1 MTSAIERMRARLRSF
16 DLTGLLVEELG
27 WDHHRGST
35 VTISAKEHHFRATPI
50 AEKKGFV
57 VWLCEAG
64 DGRIPSHT
72 IRRQIETQIT
82 RHAFEHLIV
91 FVDDARREQVWQ
103 WVRREAGTPDA
114 SREYTYRA
122 GQTGE
127 PVLQRLRA
135 LKFGLDEEE
144 SLTISLVANR
154 VKGALNAEK
163 VTKRFYNHFQEE
175 LKNFQRFIEGIE
187 GSADVDWYA
196 SLMLNRLMFIYFIQ
210 RRGFLDGDL
219 DYLRSRLERVREAR
233 GPDSFH
239 DFYRIFLRRLFHE
252 GLGRPKAERSP
263 DLTALLGE
271 VPFLNGG
278 IFDVHDLERDNPDL
292 RIRDEAFERLFD
304 LFDRYAWHLDERPR
318 AKDNEINPDVLG
330 HIFEKSINQKEK
342 GAYYTKE
349 DVTGY
354 MAESAI
360 IPRLLDMAA
369 ERMDGVI
376 RSLPQVFDLL
386 AQDPDRYIRP
396 PVGHGLSWDA
406 RDTEDPVRIDP
417 PLELPYWLTAGI
429 GDPTKRTTWDQSTS
443 QEMGPP
449 LAYAHPHETWRQ
461 LVARRERYAKVRETL
476 ASGGVRDANDL
487 VTLNLDGQRLVLDAI
502 RWADQPEVVRAFWHA
517 ATNISVLDPTCG
529 SGAFLFAALKI
540 LEPVYAACL
549 ARMRDLRPMGAGE
562 VLAELDRHPN
572 DRYFILKS
580 IVLNNLYGVDIMK
593 EATEICK
600 LRLFLKLVAQLS
612 PTDQIE
618 PLPDIDFNIRS
629 GNALVGF
636 SSVRDIKKAFKGDMV
651 KELALPDIVA
661 RAERAGMAFARFQ
674 QIQTEAGAEAAT
686 IRNAKQ
692 DLRRRMN
699 ELRDQLDRHLASDYG
714 ISLDQPGRFNDWRVS
729 HQPFHWCAEFF
740 GVMEGLG
747 GFDVV
752 IGNPPYIGMNKV
764 RKRYALTRGFRT
776 ASCPDVYA
784 PVVERSLRVTRTE
797 GRIGM
802 ILPLSVTFGRR
813 YDRIRDFIYEH
824 SSSSWF
830 SSFGRIPAALF
841 SADVRV
847 RNTIV
852 IGRKTEPDSDCA
864 GASGTCFTTRLHRW
878 FEDERPTLF
887 DRLAY
892 SACSPSAFGG
902 LVPKIGS
909 SGLITALEELLQS
922 QYRFRQELLHGTGIH
937 PLHFKQSGYNWIT
950 FCSDKP
956 PVIGPQGQLLEQ
968 TQYSRVGLFADK
980 ATRDMAM
987 MILNG
992 RLMFLWWIAVGD
1004 DFHLTKTN
1012 CESAPFGPEQLAS
1025 EHRSRVGQVV
1035 PYLKEA
1041 MAENVTY
1048 KQNAG
1053 KQIGNYNLA
1062 LCRDVTDRAD
1072 KILLDALGLPDLWD
1086 EIELEYSLVVRT
1098 EFGGE

>member
-1 MTSAIERMRARLRSF
+1 
-16 DLTGLLVEELG
+16 
-27 WDHHRGST
+27 
-35 VTISAKEHHFRATPI
+35 
-50 AEKKGFV
+50 
-57 VWLCEAG
+57 
-64 DGRIPSHT
+64 
-72 IRRQIETQIT
+72 
-82 RHAFEHLIV
+82 
-91 FVDDARREQVWQ
+91 
-103 WVRREAGTPDA
+103 
-114 SREYTYRA
+114 
-122 GQTGE
+122 
-127 PVLQRLRA
+127 
-135 LKFGLDEEE
+135 
-144 SLTISLVANR
+144 
-154 VKGALNAEK
+154 
-163 VTKRFYNHFQEE
+163 
-175 LKNFQRFIEGIE
+175 
-187 GSADVDWYA
+187 
-196 SLMLNRLMFIYFIQ
+196 
-210 RRGFLDGDL
+210 
-219 DYLRSRLERVREAR
+219 
-233 GPDSFH
+233 
-239 DFYRIFLRRLFHE
+239 
-252 GLGRPKAERSP
+252 
-263 DLTALLGE
+263 
-271 VPFLNGG
+271 
-278 IFDVHDLERDNPDL
+278 
-292 RIRDEAFERLFD
+292 
-304 LFDRYAWHLDERPR
+304 
-318 AKDNEINPDVLG
+318 
-330 HIFEKSINQKEK
+330 
-342 GAYYTKE
+342 
-349 DVTGY
+349 
-354 MAESAI
+354 
-360 IPRLLDMAA
+360 
-369 ERMDGVI
+369 
-376 RSLPQVFDLL
+376 
-386 AQDPDRYIRP
+386 
-396 PVGHGLSWDA
+396 
-406 RDTEDPVRIDP
+406 
-417 PLELPYWLTAGI
+417 
-429 GDPTKRTTWDQSTS
+429 
-443 QEMGPP
+443 
-449 LAYAHPHETWRQ
+449 
-461 LVARRERYAKVRETL
+461 
-476 ASGGVRDANDL
+476 
-487 VTLNLDGQRLVLDAI
+487 
-502 RWADQPEVVRAFWHA
+502 
-517 ATNISVLDPTCG
+517 
-529 SGAFLFAALKI
+529 
-540 LEPVYAACL
+540 
-549 ARMRDLRPMGAGE
+549 MGADE
-562 VLAELDRHPN
+562 VLAELDRHPSE
-572 DRYFILKS
+572 RYFILKS

-600 LRLFLKLVAQLS
+600 LRLFLKLVAQLES
-612 PTDQIE
+612 YHQIE
-618 PLPDIDFNIRS
+618 PLPDIDFNIRA

-636 SSVRDIKKAFKGDMV
+636 TSVRDINKAFKGDMV

-661 RAERAGMAFARFQ
+661 RAERASTAFARFQ
-674 QIQTEAGAEAAT
+674 QIQTQTGAEAAT

-714 ISLDQPGRFNDWRVS
+714 ISLDEPGRFNDWRGS

-764 RKRYALTRGFRT
+764 RKRYALTRDFRT

-784 PVVERSLRVTRTE
+784 PVVERSLRVTRNE

-852 IGRKTEPDSDCA
+852 IGRKKESDPDAPYTA
-864 GASGTCFTTRLHRW
+864 GPSGTCFTTRLHRW

-922 QYRFRQELLHGTGIH
+922 RYRFRQELLHGTGIH

-956 PVIGPQGQLLEQ
+956 PVIGPQGQRLEQ

-980 ATRDMAM
+980 ESRDMAM
-987 MILNG
+987 TILNG

-1012 CESAPFGPEQLAS
+1012 CESAPFGPLKLPS
-1025 EHRSRVGQVV
+1025 EHQYQVNRVV

-1062 LCRDVTDRAD
+1062 LCRDVTDRSD

-1086 EIELEYSLVVRT
+1086 DIELDYSLVVRT
-1098 EFGGE
+1098 EFGAK

>member
-1 MTSAIERMRARLRSF
+1 MTSDMERMRERLRKF

-27 WDHHRGST
+27 WNHHRGST
-35 VTISAKEHHFRATPI
+35 ATISVKEQHFRATPI
-50 AEKKGFV
+50 AEKAGFV
-57 VWLCEAG
+57 VWTCEAG
-64 DGRIPSHT
+64 DGRIPKHS
-72 IRRQIETQIT
+72 IRRQVDT
-82 RHAFEHLIV
+82 RVTTHAFEHLIV
-91 FVDDARREQVWQ
+91 FVDDVQREQVWQ
-103 WVRREAGTPDA
+103 WVKREEGKPDA

-127 PVLQRLRA
+127 PVLQRLRE
-135 LKFGLDEEE
+135 LRFGLAEEE
-144 SLTISLVANR
+144 DLTISLVADR

-175 LKNFQRFIEGIE
+175 LKNFQRFIEGIQ

-210 RRGFLDGDL
+210 KRGFLDGDP
-219 DYLRSRLERVREAR
+219 DYLRSRLERVRETR

-263 DLTALLGE
+263 ELTALLGE

-292 RIRDEAFERLFD
+292 RIRDKAFERLFD

-330 HIFEKSINQKEK
+330 HIFEKSINQREK

-369 ERMDGVI
+369 ERMHGLI
-376 RSLPQVFDLL
+376 RPLPPVFGLL

-396 PVGHGLSWDA
+396 PVGHGLCWDA

-417 PLELPYWLTAGI
+417 PLELPDWITTGI
-429 GDPTKRTTWDQSTS
+429 GDPAKRTTWDQSTS
-443 QEMGPP
+443 QEKGPP

-461 LVARRERYAKVRETL
+461 LVARRERYAKARETL
-476 ASGGVRDANDL
+476 VSRGVRDANDL

-502 RWADQPEVVRAFWHA
+502 RAADQPEVVEAFWHA

-529 SGAFLFAALKI
+529 SGAFLFAALNI

-549 ARMRDLRPMGAGE
+549 IRMRDLRPIGADE
-562 VLAELDRHPN
+562 VLAELDRHPSE
-572 DRYFILKS
+572 RYFILKS

-600 LRLFLKLVAQLS
+600 LRLFLKLVAQLES
-612 PTDQIE
+612 YDQIE
-618 PLPDIDFNIRS
+618 PLPDIDFNIRA

-636 SSVRDIKKAFKGDMV
+636 SSVRDINKAFKGDMV

-674 QIQTEAGAEAAT
+674 RIQTDVGAEAAT

-714 ISLDQPGRFNDWRVS
+714 ISLDEPRRFNDWRGS
-729 HQPFHWCAEFF
+729 HQPFHWCAEFY
-740 GVMEGLG
+740 GVMEGRG

-764 RKRYALTRGFRT
+764 RKRYALTRDFRT

-784 PVVERSLRVTRTE
+784 PVVERSLRVTRNE

-813 YDRIRDFIYEH
+813 YDTIRDVIYEH

-830 SSFGRIPAALF
+830 SSFGRIPVALF

-852 IGRKTEPDSDCA
+852 IGRKKESDSDAHYSA

-909 SGLITALEELLQS
+909 SGLIRALEGLLQS

-956 PVIGPQGQLLEQ
+956 PVIGPQGQRLAVRGRSGCPADDGWERKRTRGRGVVVQ
-968 TQYSRVGLFADK
+968 EAGL
-980 ATRDMAM
+980 
-987 MILNG
+987 
-992 RLMFLWWIAVGD
+992 
-1004 DFHLTKTN
+1004 
-1012 CESAPFGPEQLAS
+1012 
-1025 EHRSRVGQVV
+1025 
-1035 PYLKEA
+1035 
-1041 MAENVTY
+1041 
-1048 KQNAG
+1048 
-1053 KQIGNYNLA
+1053 
-1062 LCRDVTDRAD
+1062 RA
-1072 KILLDALGLPDLWD
+1072 
-1086 EIELEYSLVVRT
+1086 
-1098 EFGGE
+1098 